1 MTDDDSYLPKPH
13 PSFADHFTD
22 PIYDDP
28 SDDLAPFGSDEAAD
42 EVYEWVDRGIGRSA
56 TLSELLAV
64 SFDADAGTVLE
75 EWDGEDDADD
85 AVLIALG
92 FLLLR
97 VNGHL
102 EAEGRVAVD
111 AALERRQER
120 YGATEP
126 QLVRAR
132 EDLASFDQ

>member
-1 MTDDDSYLPKPH
+1 MADDDSYLPDPH

-22 PIYDDP
+22 PIYDDL
-28 SDDLAPFGSDEAAD
+28 SDSMAPFGSDEAAD
-42 EVYEWVDRGIGRSA
+42 EVAEWLERGIGRSA

-75 EWDGEDDADD
+75 EWDGEDDAAD
-85 AVLIALG
+85 AVLIGLG

-111 AALERRQER
+111 AALERQQDR
-120 YGATEP
+120 YGIDVP